1 MLDVLNFSIPGKP
14 EYIQM
19 LRLAI
24 GSIAGKSGFD
34 VEKIEDIKV
43 AVAEA
48 CKLVTCHGRDGLSA
62 KYELTVEIEDGRMQI
77 TVSDL
82 GSGHTIEKYCQQ
94 CTHCPEDGDLAIFVM
109 DSLMDETEL
118 FSNENVSRRIKM
130 VKIR

>member
-77 TVSDL
+77 TVSDWEADIRL
-82 GSGHTIEKYCQQ
+82 KSIVSSVR
-94 CTHCPEDGDLAIFVM
+94 IVRR
-109 DSLMDETEL
+109 TE
-118 FSNENVSRRIKM
+118 I
-130 VKIR
+130 

>member
-48 CKLVTCHGRDGLSA
+48 CKPLPVTDATAFRQN
-62 KYELTVEIEDGRMQI
+62 M
-77 TVSDL
+77 
-82 GSGHTIEKYCQQ
+82 
-94 CTHCPEDGDLAIFVM
+94 
-109 DSLMDETEL
+109 
-118 FSNENVSRRIKM
+118 N
-130 VKIR
+130 